1 LLAREAQHAKTGGQ
15 FVLGGLDI
23 QVSRN
28 FFGRQVSSFEANVDV
43 NNDILQGKDGNSS
56 YYNGVFIRAP
66 AVSDLM
72 NDSVQI
78 LATVIHSKSA
88 KPVIVGVK
96 QNNIM
101 ATAFHP
107 ELTNDL
113 RWHKYFLELVLNSQF
128 AQGVTV

>member
-1 LLAREAQHAKTGGQ
+1 
-15 FVLGGLDI
+15 
-23 QVSRN
+23 VSRN